1 VAGTLVGE
9 SAHVHN
15 SRESMKADTSKIVK
29 FINHFNVFIKVLPVI
44 HDFYAQNFSFA
55 KKDLMV

>member
-1 VAGTLVGE
+1 
-9 SAHVHN
+9 
-15 SRESMKADTSKIVK
+15 MKADTSKIVK